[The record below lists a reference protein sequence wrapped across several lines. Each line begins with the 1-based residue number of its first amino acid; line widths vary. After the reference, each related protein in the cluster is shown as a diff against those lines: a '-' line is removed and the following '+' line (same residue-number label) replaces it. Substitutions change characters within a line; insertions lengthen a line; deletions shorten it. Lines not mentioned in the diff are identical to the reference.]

1 MGFDAAKHAQSMRSQ
16 GFWIDKNFD
25 EFLQASVSSTPDK
38 LALLAY
44 RADRPNEPVRLSYRE
59 LADRIARA
67 AASLKRL
74 GIGRGDVVSVQL
86 PNWWES
92 AVIALAA
99 FRVGAVVNP
108 LMPIFREHELNY
120 MLGFA
125 ETKLLVV
132 PKSFRGFDHEEM
144 AQALKAAQPKLEH
157 VIVVDGMGTNSF
169 RQALLAT
176 DERLEAPPP
185 GEIGALPP
193 DQMAVLM
200 FTSGTTGSPK
210 GVMHCLNTLLACNIA
225 LAGRFG
231 LGSDDTMLVC
241 SPLGHMT
248 GFAAGMLLGLK
259 IGASVIFQDVWEPSR
274 GVSIMSENGVT
285 YSAGA
290 ATFLA
295 DMCEAVGAGAPKPEK
310 LRKFLC
316 AGAPIPPA
324 LIDRVYRELNLKVC
338 SLWGMTESLSS
349 TLTEPER
356 ALEKSSKTDGRPLDG
371 VEVKIVR
378 PDGSSA
384 PVGETGPLKVRGA
397 QMCLGYYKREDLDPF
412 DAEGWFDTGD
422 LAFMDDEGY
431 IRINGRSKDIIIRGG
446 ENVPVL
452 EIENLL
458 FKHPSVL
465 SASIVGYPDERLG
478 EKACAFVVLRPGQ
491 TLDLPGLQ
499 AYMAGN
505 KVAKQYWPE
514 RIIFIDDLPRTPAG
528 KVQKFLLKEKA
539 KEFVDDA
546 QKASA

>member
-1 MGFDAAKHAQSMRSQ
+1 
-16 GFWIDKNFD
+16 
-25 EFLQASVSSTPDK
+25 
-38 LALLAY
+38 
-44 RADRPNEPVRLSYRE
+44 
-59 LADRIARA
+59 
-67 AASLKRL
+67 
-74 GIGRGDVVSVQL
+74 
-86 PNWWES
+86 
-92 AVIALAA
+92 
-99 FRVGAVVNP
+99 
-108 LMPIFREHELNY
+108 
-120 MLGFA
+120 
-125 ETKLLVV
+125 
-132 PKSFRGFDHEEM
+132 
-144 AQALKAAQPKLEH
+144 
-157 VIVVDGMGTNSF
+157 
-169 RQALLAT
+169 
-176 DERLEAPPP
+176 
-185 GEIGALPP
+185 
-193 DQMAVLM
+193 
-200 FTSGTTGSPK
+200 
-210 GVMHCLNTLLACNIA
+210 
-225 LAGRFG
+225 
-231 LGSDDTMLVC
+231 
-241 SPLGHMT
+241 MT

-378 PDGSSA
+378 PDGSPA
-384 PVGETGPLKVRGA
+384 PIGETGPLKVRGA
-397 QMCLGYYKREDLDPF
+397 QMCLGYYKREDLDLF

-422 LAFMDDEGY
+422 LAFMDEEGY

-452 EIENLL
+452 EIENLM

-491 TLDLPGLQ
+491 TLDLPSLQ
-499 AYMAGN
+499 TYMAGN

-514 RIIFIDDLPRTPAG
+514 RIIFVDDLPRTPAG

-539 KEFVDDA
+539 KDFVDSA